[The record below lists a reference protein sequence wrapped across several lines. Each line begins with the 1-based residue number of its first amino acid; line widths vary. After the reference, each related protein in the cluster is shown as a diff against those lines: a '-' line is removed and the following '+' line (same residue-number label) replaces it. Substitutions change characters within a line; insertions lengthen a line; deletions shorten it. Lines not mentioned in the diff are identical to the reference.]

1 MTENPL
7 SYNDAFNAR
16 HLSPADVAK
25 DFVAPAPFSQLLGLN
40 HCVLVGPR
48 GSGKT
53 TLLKMLQVEA
63 LRVWSSTDTGK
74 HASRIEF
81 VGVFVPADV
90 RWARQLNAFVQGI
103 TSRDSQLRLYEL
115 AFGTSVLI
123 ALLESVEQCMN
134 LANCDQGQ
142 DPTIS
147 AFSLQRSQEVTLANR
162 LAELWAAPIDIP
174 SLAELK
180 HRLRIRQTKLRNVA
194 YALKEGKSVSEL
206 SQVESYISLGW
217 LDILVTGIETIND
230 VIGRPAQR
238 WALLLDE
245 LEIVPNILL
254 ESIVNCMRSTSSNLI
269 FKLALSPTGSA
280 VLSRAA
286 TIDPT
291 QDNDFKILP
300 LWYNQRNDLRLF
312 AAKLLC
318 HALKR
323 RGIDATPSNLPA
335 LLGKSNISED
345 DGKSKHI
352 DIEESGKPEQQLQR
366 VFSELSEKDTSFRDF
381 LQHSEISIDNLDTSD
396 RSTQGP
402 LVRKISPLVQFRNRI
417 LKHWSPD
424 GLIQRPGKIG
434 HDPFL
439 GYPNLLD
446 LTEGNPRVIL
456 NLVDDLDAE
465 SRRKESPISSP
476 SVQSAAI
483 TAMHTRFASMLKI
496 YPIASSRSGEVS
508 TLYSF
513 LEALANSIRKRLY
526 HDKFSPD
533 PAQSFKIDVQAIK
546 QYGQLLETCVHLGAL
561 MVMNPESSKRV
572 VSHDDSIGLLGARVR
587 LSYRLAPEFFL
598 PLRSTKGV
606 RLTSAISSGTL
617 LSAEQELPGVTAAS
631 LVKPSETVPTQ
642 IKLF

>member
-1 MTENPL
+1 VIESQY

-16 HLSPADVAK
+16 HLSPTDVAK

-53 TLLKMLQVEA
+53 TLLKMLQIEA
-63 LRVWSSTDTGK
+63 LKAWSATDTHSDPSK
-74 HASRIEF
+74 CEF
-81 VGVFVPADV
+81 IGVFVPADV

-103 TSRDSQLRLYEL
+103 SDRDSQLRLYEL

-134 LANCDQGQ
+134 LARIDREQ
-142 DPTIS
+142 DSTIS
-147 AFSLQRSQEVTLANR
+147 AFSLQRVQEVTLTRR
-162 LAELWAAPIDIP
+162 LSELWATSIDVP

-180 HRLRIRQTKLRNVA
+180 HRLRIRQTKLRTVA
-194 YALKEGKSVSEL
+194 YSMKEGKSVNHL
-206 SQVESYISLGW
+206 SQDEPYISLGW
-217 LDILVTGIETIND
+217 LDVLVTGIETINE
-230 VIGRPAQR
+230 VIGRPTQR

-245 LEIVPNILL
+245 LEIVPDMLL
-254 ESIVNCMRSTSSNLI
+254 ESIVNCMRSTSSNLV

-280 VLSRAA
+280 VFSRAA

-291 QDNDFKILP
+291 QGNDYKILP

-318 HALKR
+318 HALRR
-323 RGIDATPSNLPA
+323 RGIDASLSDLPA
-335 LLGKSNISED
+335 LLGKSNISEED
-345 DGKSKHI
+345 DTQKNNNPEEDGKATV
-352 DIEESGKPEQQLQR
+352 EQRQR
-366 VFSELSEKDTSFRDF
+366 MFSELAEKDSSFSEF
-381 LQHSEISIDNLDTSD
+381 LDRAEINVKNLDISD
-396 RSTQGP
+396 FNKQGP
-402 LVRKISPLVQFRNRI
+402 LIRKIYPLVQFRNRI
-417 LKHWSPD
+417 LKNWSLE
-424 GLIQRPGKIG
+424 GATRRGGKIG
-434 HDPFL
+434 LDPYF

-446 LTEGNPRVIL
+446 LTEGNPRVVL

-465 SRRKESPISSP
+465 RRRKGLPISAP
-476 SVQSAAI
+476 GVQSAAI

-496 YPIASSRSGEVS
+496 YPISSNRLGEVS

-526 HDKFSPD
+526 HDKFSSD
-533 PAQSFKIDVQAIK
+533 PAQSFQIDTQAVK
-546 QYGQLLETCVHLGAL
+546 QYGHLLETCVHLGAL
-561 MVMNPESSKRV
+561 MIMNPESSKRV
-572 VSHDDSIGLLGARVR
+572 VASADSIGLVGARVR

-598 PLRSTKGV
+598 PLRSTNDI
-606 RLTSAISSGTL
+606 RLISAISSGTL
-617 LSAEQELPGVTAAS
+617 LGAEQDLPKVRDSSA
-631 LVKPSETVPTQ
+631 KPAEIVPTQ